1 MFKKQK
7 QAASS
12 EKSSAQLMAY
22 VYQVISGYYTPLD
35 TTSLDNQE
43 LGDKIN
49 QLVEYFLL
57 GNNNFVMRLNKSMT
71 VIGDSSCVKDMIE
84 QVNSQTTAIN
94 DMQGSSQDLGDS
106 IQNIQNAVHNI
117 QENSQTVL
125 DTSNNCIEDMSS
137 SITIIDEAAKQI
149 TAINDQVAVFQE
161 KAQKINEIIDV
172 VKKVAEKSG
181 LLALN
186 ASIEAARA
194 GEAGRGFAVVAM
206 EVKDLSANTAAS
218 AEDVVKY
225 VKELMDGIEALS
237 ESIEAT
243 TQKLLTGNESVHTS
257 IENMQ
262 SMNDQIECMNDE
274 INHIYEEINTQSA
287 LTESFVAS
295 IDSIAD
301 SYNTLSEECITT
313 GDHLYKISR
322 DIDKARG
329 DMARWN
335 AKPTTLDWMTIF
347 EVDHLIFTWR
357 VYNHL
362 AGFETLLL
370 KQLNN
375 PAGCKLGK
383 WLASQTKPQITNS
396 KEFRLLKK
404 IHEEIHAH
412 ACDSW
417 QAAEDGN
424 RQEALRHFNM
434 ALEAYEKF
442 KPALAAL
449 KEVVKA
455 TGDDKETEIVLKFG
469 S

>member
-1 MFKKQK
+1 MLKKKKQTT
-7 QAASS
+7 SF
-12 EKSSAQLMAY
+12 EKDSTYLMTY
-22 VYQVISGYYTPLD
+22 LDQVISGDYTPLD
-35 TTSLDNQE
+35 TAALDNPA
-43 LGDKIN
+43 LGEKVN
-49 QLVEYFLL
+49 ALVEHFLVS
-57 GNNNFVMRLNKSMT
+57 NNNFVMRLNKSMT

-94 DMQGSSQDLGDS
+94 DMHGSSQDLGDS
-106 IQNIQNAVHNI
+106 IQTIQNAVYNI
-117 QENSQTVL
+117 QGNSQTVL
-125 DTSNNCIEDMSS
+125 DTSNNCIEDMNN
-137 SITIIDEAAKQI
+137 SINIIDEAAKQI

-225 VKELMDGIEALS
+225 VKELMDGIETLS
-237 ESIEAT
+237 NSIEHT
-243 TQKLLTGNESVHTS
+243 TQQLLNGNERVHNSVK
-257 IENMQ
+257 
-262 SMNDQIECMNDE
+262 SMNAMNEQIVGMNDE
-274 INHIYEEINTQSA
+274 ISHIYEEINTQSA

-301 SYNTLSEECITT
+301 SYNTLSEECQTT
-313 GDHLYKISR
+313 GAHLYKISR

-329 DMARWN
+329 DMARRN
-335 AKPTTLDWMTIF
+335 SKLTTLDWLTIF

-357 VYNHL
+357 VYNNL
-362 AGFETLLL
+362 AGFETL
-370 KQLNN
+370 KITQLNN

-383 WLASQTKPQITNS
+383 WFASQTKPQIINS
-396 KEFRLLKK
+396 KEFRALKK
-404 IHEEIHAH
+404 IHEEIHTH

-417 QAAEDGN
+417 YANEDGN

-434 ALEAYEKF
+434 AIEAYEKF
-442 KPALAAL
+442 KVALNDFRA
-449 KEVVKA
+449 VVKA
-455 TGDDKETEIVLKFG
+455 TGDDKETEIVLVFG
-469 S
+469 